1 MIRRYLQSAGTR
13 ARSAAERIGVASGA
27 FGLLAIGFWQGLQ
40 VTTVTVVLWVV
51 SLKLLYL
58 KAVGSFVVFTTFL
71 LCSGALLLWE
81 VSRSRD
87 PKTYRHDGPPV
98 DALIPVFRDGAVV
111 ERSVE
116 SLLDSDYENLRIRVV
131 TEPGDTE
138 TIRAA
143 ESLAA
148 DEPTVE
154 VWENDRPG
162 SKSGAINS
170 AVARSDAD
178 HFVVFDADEVVAPSF
193 VPAAMGRLTD
203 GVDVFQGRRVPEPT
217 GLVETLA
224 YCERALFHASY
235 QLVELTGFTNCR
247 SSSTAFTRDA
257 LESVGGYQDCLTE
270 DLAFAHAAFR
280 HGLDVEQHRNHVNTM
295 EAPHTLRDLWGQRKR
310 WRTGQVEYLHR
321 VLSGKASG
329 GDPKRRLLSFGRI
342 ATSLLGSLLT
352 LTLVS
357 KFLVLF
363 LADAA
368 SLYLAPLALLGLLV
382 GGLLWVDVADG
393 VADSSATTWVGA
405 IAAAPVVIP
414 LFGLLTLSALFGYT
428 LTWDGEW
435 FRVAKTS
442 G

>member
-1 MIRRYLQSAGTR
+1 MIRRYLRSAGQR
-13 ARSAAERIGVASGA
+13 ARGVAERLGVAGGA

-40 VTTVTVVLWVV
+40 VTTVTVALWVV
-51 SLKLLYL
+51 SLQLLYL
-58 KAVGSFVVFTTFL
+58 EAVGSFVVFTGFL
-71 LCSGALLLWE
+71 LCSGTLLLWE
-81 VSRSRD
+81 VSRPRD
-87 PKTYRHDGPPV
+87 PDNYVQDGPPV
-98 DALIPVFRDGAVV
+98 DALVPVYRDGDVLA
-111 ERSVE
+111 RSVE
-116 SLLDSDYENLRIRVV
+116 SLLDSDYRNLRVRIL
-131 TEPGDTE
+131 TEPGDRE
-138 TIRAA
+138 TARAA
-143 ESLAA
+143 TALAA
-148 DEPTVE
+148 DEPAVE

-170 AVARSDAD
+170 AVARSEAD
-178 HFVVFDADEVVAPSF
+178 HFVVFDADEVVSPSF

-257 LESVGGYQDCLTE
+257 LATVDGYADCLTE
-270 DLAFAHAAFR
+270 DLAFAHAAYR
-280 HGLDVEQHRNHVNTM
+280 HGLTVEQHRNHVNTM
-295 EAPHTLRDLWGQRKR
+295 EAPHTVRDLWGQRKR

-321 VLSGKASG
+321 ALTGKASD
-329 GDPKRRLLSFGRI
+329 GDPRRRLVSFGRI
-342 ATSLLGSLLT
+342 TSSLLGSLLT

-357 KFLVLF
+357 KFAVLF
-363 LADAA
+363 LADVE
-368 SLYLAPLALLGLLV
+368 SLYLTPLALLALLV
-382 GGLLWVDVADG
+382 GGLLWVDAADG
-393 VADSSATTWVGA
+393 VVDGSARTWVGA
-405 IAAAPVVIP
+405 VLAAPVVIP